1 MGPFFIPLGKRI
13 MINGIK
19 SFWESDSSKWL
30 KIFSLVFVAAS
41 VTVAIT
47 NTLIQGNEEFKKS
60 SITFVLF
67 TAGVLLLSA
76 FLSLISFFAKR
87 SEKKKKPLLAKVALT
102 VLAVGGILVGGVL
115 LLLTL
120 GVVES
125 TNNFVTT
132 LGVAL
137 PVFVTI
143 GYGAIW
149 ITYNIQRESEQLEE
163 NRKTHRK
170 NHTLNILLQ
179 SRLSETYQNRMKDAA
194 KFYPSH
200 NSFPNVLEM
209 ENGEKRTMYEM
220 LVSYS
225 GMFQEG
231 STFIDPK
238 NKKISFEVSKELHDH
253 ARAIEGLNYLL
264 NYFEFISIGI
274 KNGDL
279 DETVLEDSL
288 HWILINLLDRT
299 KNFITLTHTQ
309 SNSNKIWENA
319 IKLGEKWQQNA
330 AIKE

>member
-1 MGPFFIPLGKRI
+1 

-19 SFWESDSSKWL
+19 SFWENDSSKWL
-30 KIFSLVFVAAS
+30 KIVSLLFVAAS

-47 NTLIQGNEEFKKS
+47 NTLIQGNEEFKAS
-60 SITFVLF
+60 SITFIFF
-67 TAGVLLLSA
+67 TAVVLLLSA

-102 VLAVGGILVGGVL
+102 VLAVGGILVGAVL

-120 GVVES
+120 GVVET

-179 SRLSETYQNRMKDAA
+179 SRLSETYQNRMKDAS

-200 NSFPNVLEM
+200 NSFPNVLDM
-209 ENGEKRTMYEM
+209 EEGEKRTKYEM

-231 STFIDPK
+231 ATFVNPK
-238 NKKISFEVSKELHDH
+238 DKNISLEVDKELHDH

-299 KNFITLTHTQ
+299 KNFIALTHVQ
-309 SNSNKIWENA
+309 SKSDKIWENA
-319 IKLGEKWQQNA
+319 IKLGGKWQENA
-330 AIKE
+330 TIKE